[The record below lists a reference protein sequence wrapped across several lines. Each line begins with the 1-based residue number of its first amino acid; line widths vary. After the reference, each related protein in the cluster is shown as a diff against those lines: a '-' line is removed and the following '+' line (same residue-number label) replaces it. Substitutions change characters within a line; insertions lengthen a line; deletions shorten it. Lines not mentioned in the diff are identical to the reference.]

1 MLNHIASG
9 WSQKTTK
16 RGIAMDLKPETAKN
30 KLPPVNQRPATGRTT
45 ALGRKV
51 EKPGIGNP
59 AGPSGQKA
67 KGPQDRKHANK

>member
-1 MLNHIASG
+1 MIDRIACS
-9 WSQKTTK
+9 WSLQATE

-30 KLPPVNQRPATGRTT
+30 KLPPVSQRPATGRTT